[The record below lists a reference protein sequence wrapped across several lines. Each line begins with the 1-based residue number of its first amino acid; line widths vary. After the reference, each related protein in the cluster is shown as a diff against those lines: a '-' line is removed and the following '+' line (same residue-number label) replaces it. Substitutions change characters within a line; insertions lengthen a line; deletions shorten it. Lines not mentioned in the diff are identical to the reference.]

1 MVKHSSTAVPRPGD
15 ARRKRLNNEA
25 KPPLVSNFF
34 SIERYYEAAD
44 KAYAGF
50 VKAFADPRQL
60 DNAYVFGKRYCAFCI
75 DQIPNHNYYQAPK
88 YRSLRVK
95 HTKQVDSVITTL
107 GDLNKRMDA
116 EEVEIQREAAKE
128 EARRQKEAAE
138 AQQKDFEALQQR
150 VKRQQQRK
158 ISSAHNGMDGD
169 AVASSAMSK
178 LQRLRV
184 NLDTKQEGTGRV
196 HSSTSS
202 ISSNDS
208 SLLRIRRDPSGEE
221 PRGPGSRYH
230 LPSDDDEEEGSSS
243 LPPPLLPPTEN
254 GVPPPPSYNQVLST
268 RRNGRYRP
276 EQIANQSLG
285 HGANQTPA
293 KRKENYSMAKLQ
305 EMYRNDYNTYKQAGS
320 ITIQSLSTYQGRQSS
335 STNGCTVISALVAS
349 RHLTSRPSAVQ
360 DTEVVDVIDRMCGPI
375 LREIRGKLGLGDHA
389 LIIPSDVHDVLV
401 DKKILHQDY
410 FSGAAGGNVMDPK
423 HMDEFMKLLIKG
435 EDGKTAHVKSAAT
448 FFFREHVICI
458 VKTPVGNKQCQFD
471 LIDSLPGVSTN
482 GGRPAGSR
490 TRCKDVNSLQ
500 VLMRWYTSKKF
511 SSSDCSYIDR
521 NEWADATADLD
532 PRVFQGFVWAV
543 KS

>member
-1 MVKHSSTAVPRPGD
+1 MVKHSVTPVPRPGD
-15 ARRKRLNNEA
+15 ARRKRLSNDV

-34 SIERYYEAAD
+34 SIERYYEAAEKSYSGFMEAFANPEQLD
-44 KAYAGF
+44 KAY
-50 VKAFADPRQL
+50 V
-60 DNAYVFGKRYCAFCI
+60 YGKRYCAFCI
-75 DQIPNHNYYQAPK
+75 DQIPNHNYYTAPK

-95 HTKQVDSVITTL
+95 HTKQVDSVITKL
-107 GDLNKRMDA
+107 EDLNERMDD
-116 EEVEIQREAAKE
+116 EEVEIQRKAMEQEAK
-128 EARRQKEAAE
+128 RQKEAAE
-138 AQQKDFEALQQR
+138 AQEKAFEVLQRR
-150 VKRQQQRK
+150 VKQQQQNK
-158 ISSAHNGMDGD
+158 ISSAQKGMDGD

-230 LPSDDDEEEGSSS
+230 LPSDDDEEGSSS

-254 GVPPPPSYNQVLST
+254 GVPPPPSYNQALST

-276 EQIANQSLG
+276 EQMVNQSLG

-305 EMYRNDYNTYKQAGS
+305 EMYRSDYNKYKGAGS
-320 ITIQSLSTYQGRQSS
+320 ISIQSLTTYQGRQSS

-349 RHLTSRPSAVQ
+349 RHLTSRPSAVN
-360 DTEVVDVIDRMCGPI
+360 DAEVVDVIDRMCGPI

-410 FSGAAGGNVMDPK
+410 FIGAAGGNVMDQK
-423 HMDEFMKLLIKG
+423 HISAFLDLLIHG
-435 EDGKTAHVKSAAT
+435 EDGKSAYVKSAAT
-448 FFFREHVICI
+448 FFFREHVISI
-458 VKTPVGNKQCQFD
+458 VKTPVGNKQCKFD

-482 GGRPAGSR
+482 GGRPAASR
-490 TRCKDVNSLQ
+490 TCCKDINSLK

-543 KS
+543 KA